1 MRQAGIV
8 AAPGIYALNN
18 MIDRLADDHMHAK
31 LITVE
36 LEKIPNIQLRPV
48 ETNLIIA
55 DLSKT
60 KWTAPGIAKEFEN
73 KGIKVSLMG
82 EYLFRMVTYLNISRS
97 DIDTVV
103 ATIPEV
109 FQ

>member
-1 MRQAGIV
+1 
-8 AAPGIYALNN
+8 
-18 MIDRLADDHMHAK
+18 
-31 LITVE
+31 
-36 LEKIPNIQLRPV
+36 PNIQLKPV

-60 KWTAPGIAKEFEN
+60 KWTALGIAKEFEN

-103 ATIPEV
+103 ATIPNV